1 MEEIINSRDTTSCT
15 VLKHGIRTICRF
27 EIMVYHLIQEHNT
40 AAVKFDKL
48 TLKNLDVKQS
58 VTWRVRGDRNAVQGV
73 SAQNCDASLFVLQ
86 CSQLWC
92 WMLVKPECCQ
102 NLPHCSHERFTL
114 QLTVLFAAQ
123 QERCSVMDWNF
134 FNGILVIYVC
144 GNLIFSHHR

>member
-15 VLKHGIRTICRF
+15 ALKHGIRTICRF

-40 AAVKFDKL
+40 AAVKFVL
-48 TLKNLDVKQS
+48 HLGSLKSVCQS

-102 NLPHCSHERFTL
+102 NLPGCSHERFTL